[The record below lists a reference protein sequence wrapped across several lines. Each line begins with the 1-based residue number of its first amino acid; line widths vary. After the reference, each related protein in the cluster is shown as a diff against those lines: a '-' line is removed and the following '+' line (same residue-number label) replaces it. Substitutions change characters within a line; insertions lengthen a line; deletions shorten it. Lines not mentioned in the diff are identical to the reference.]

1 MYRWLAEAVSH
12 AGSPRSVYSQDTTLT
27 RRGLLQRADRRAR
40 ELANLGV
47 HSGEIVILS
56 MGNVVEFL
64 VLMLAASKLG
74 LVVMPIDPSSGDPP
88 LVAATSRMPARA
100 VIRRP
105 RGMETSAPEYPD
117 GYEVRSRKRL
127 SGSLLTVDVLSPPDD
142 LPGAVLSPD
151 AELVLETRSRGG
163 TMRDV
168 VRTGT
173 HLRAICDAA
182 ISALELHSG
191 TRLVCAQ
198 PFTVPRF
205 FDPVVIGWLGSE
217 AQLVMGEG
225 PVLETVLPTVMAA
238 EHVVVVDSVRQFLDL
253 GRSLRA
259 SGSKA
264 RMVPVIPQSTVPLG
278 FGRDMKQAFGES
290 PRQLLLLE
298 EIGILAGR
306 LMQRGEHFVPAT
318 GVELRA
324 GATMEVGG
332 REVLAQSP
340 QASDTIPLPAEDE
353 PGATADDDDWRHT
366 GYAGKFGKQGALQ
379 EILGRDDGV
388 VNLEGRRACLD
399 SIEESMLTHRRV
411 TWVRAELEHTS
422 DGDPQVRLEYRATG
436 STEVDDIEEHAVGHL
451 PPFMVPRSF
460 ARLAD

>member
-1 MYRWLAEAVSH
+1 
-12 AGSPRSVYSQDTTLT
+12 
-27 RRGLLQRADRRAR
+27 
-40 ELANLGV
+40 
-47 HSGEIVILS
+47 
-56 MGNVVEFL
+56 
-64 VLMLAASKLG
+64 
-74 LVVMPIDPSSGDPP
+74 
-88 LVAATSRMPARA
+88 
-100 VIRRP
+100 
-105 RGMETSAPEYPD
+105 METSAPEYPQ

-127 SGSLLTVDVLSPPDD
+127 SGSLLTIDVLEPPQD
-142 LPGAVLSPD
+142 LPGADIPPGT
-151 AELVLETRSRGG
+151 ELVLETRSSDG

-168 VRTGT
+168 VRSGD

-182 ISALELHSG
+182 MTTLELDPG

-225 PVLETVLPTVMAA
+225 PVLETVLPTVATA
-238 EHVVVVDSVRQFLDL
+238 ENVVVVDSVRQFLEL

-264 RMVPVIPQSTVPLG
+264 RMTPVIPQSTVPLG
-278 FGRDMKQAFGES
+278 FGRTMKQAFGRS

-298 EIGILAGR
+298 EIGILASR
-306 LMQRGEHFVPAT
+306 LMQRGETFAPAT

-324 GATMEVGG
+324 GAAMEVGG
-332 REVLAQSP
+332 REVLARSP
-340 QASDTIPLPAEDE
+340 QACGTAPPPAAGE
-353 PGATADDDDWRHT
+353 PGALADDDGWRHT

-399 SIEESMLTHRRV
+399 SIEESMLEHRRI
-411 TWVRAELEHTS
+411 TWVRAELEHTG

-436 STEVDDIEEHAVGHL
+436 ETDVDDIEEHAVGHL

-460 ARLAD
+460 ARLGT